1 MNVSLKA
8 RNVPKLIVVWVLN
21 VVVFYGVATG
31 GDGFRDVQALWG
43 IVSGLAASPAHV
55 WASVVAWVSVALLT
69 AVIILNGLV
78 PRRAKEFLVFWPAP
92 RPGSRA
98 FDHFLF
104 RDSTINRKTLE
115 QHFSPLPSKPDEQNA
130 LWAAWLNEFA
140 DDARVGPAYGLY
152 LFARD
157 WTVVA
162 AFLLIVAAPAALWFS
177 EEAKG
182 VLWYPVAL
190 LVQCVLARWL
200 AHVQGEQLVMS
211 GLSCKGSSF
220 VSHTIENDNTGA

>member
-1 MNVSLKA
+1 M
-8 RNVPKLIVVWVLN
+8 
-21 VVVFYGVATG
+21 
-31 GDGFRDVQALWG
+31 
-43 IVSGLAASPAHV
+43 
-55 WASVVAWVSVALLT
+55 
-69 AVIILNGLV
+69 
-78 PRRAKEFLVFWPAP
+78 
-92 RPGSRA
+92 SRTR
-98 FDHFLF
+98 F
-104 RDSTINRKTLE
+104 
-115 QHFSPLPSKPDEQNA
+115 
-130 LWAAWLNEFA
+130 WAAWLNEFA